1 MFIMFRLLTV
11 IAIGTLL
18 SGCMKTNSYYPRAYG
33 EDWKVYPF
41 VEGSAVRAGIEGRK
55 CWAEENRA
63 NWDQCY

>member
-1 MFIMFRLLTV
+1 MKVLYILLASV
-11 IAIGTLL
+11 LL